1 MACLPPKKA
10 PARRDE
16 PPEYGLKSG
25 AFRPGRRWAVDNV
38 GPGGY
43 ADKLDPKARAWL
55 EQFNREYYD
64 ADNRSLKSVGALHWS
79 KALRRDCYAR
89 QNASHRDVY
98 ARGLVELEEDGEV
111 SGLDSQAKHVRDR
124 DASHRLAARII
135 REKNPPAR
143 SW

>member
-1 MACLPPKKA
+1 MACPPPKKNVV
-10 PARRDE
+10 RRDE
-16 PPEYGLKSG
+16 PPEYGLKPG

-43 ADKLDPKARAWL
+43 ADKLDPEARAWL

-64 ADNRSLKSVGALHWS
+64 ADNRALKSVGALHWS
-79 KALRRDCYAR
+79 KALRRDCYAM

-111 SGLDSQAKHVRDR
+111 SGLNSQERDSSFREAT
-124 DASHRLAARII
+124 RII
-135 REKNPPAR
+135 REKTPPVR